1 MRRLLGVAA
10 VIIAASCGGSD
21 GPTNPGNNNNPGVG
35 TVRGNVNDNTGAPV
49 ANATVALSG
58 TGQSTRN
65 TTTGTDGVYTFSNV
79 TAGAYTVAITPPT
92 GFTISAGSTTAV
104 TVVANQQATVG
115 AFVLTRT
122 TGGAGPPTLV
132 DVSMANTAFSPAQ
145 VEVAVG
151 GTVRFTNNDGV
162 AHNATSAVIST
173 GNMNPGQVR
182 EQVMGAAGTF
192 AYSCT
197 LHAGMNGTVIVR

>member
-1 MRRLLGVAA
+1 MQRLLGVAA
-10 VIIAASCGGSD
+10 VIITVSCGGSD
-21 GPTNPGNNNNPGVG
+21 GPTNPSGNTGVG
-35 TVRGNVNDNTGAPV
+35 TVRGAVNDNTGAPV

-58 TGQSTRN
+58 TGVATRN
-65 TTTGTDGVYTFSNV
+65 TTTGTDGVYNFSAV

-92 GFTISAGSTTAV
+92 GFTLSAGGTAAV

-115 AFVLTRT
+115 AFVLNRT
-122 TGGAGPPTLV
+122 TGGGGGAPALV
-132 DVSMANTAFSPAQ
+132 DVSMVNTAFSPAQ

-151 GTVRFTNNDGV
+151 GRVRFTNNDQV
-162 AHNATSAVIST
+162 QHNATAAAFQT

-182 EQVMGAAGTF
+182 EQTMGSAGTF

-197 LHAGMNGTVIVR
+197 LHPGMNGTIVVR